1 MEIVMLED
9 SEFLRENFTLKIL
22 KNDSQI
28 GFNVGKGTF

>member
-28 GFNVGKGTF
+28 GFIVGKVTF